1 MFEGFM
7 ALLVHEP
14 RKPFPLSC
22 TAFWGRFSLEGTEEV
37 DVVKVYALGRLR
49 FGKPDDGS
57 M

>member
-1 MFEGFM
+1 MFEGFI

-57 M
+57 I